1 MAHAIS
7 YQAAIEWALDSYRDW
22 HDQHERVAAKWARGE
37 GGQELCRLMERTE
50 SKLAA
55 ETCGE
60 QYMICRIYGVSEEKV
75 HDDLEAL
82 LARDNELVY
91 V

>member
-7 YQAAIEWALDSYRDW
+7 YQAAIEYALDGYREFKKAHENLCNTPRGDKFRDW
-22 HDQHERVAAKWARGE
+22 YE
-37 GGQELCRLMERTE
+37 GAVTTYANITCAQQE
-50 SKLAA
+50 
-55 ETCGE
+55 
-60 QYMICRIYGVSEEKV
+60 MICRIYGMSEEKV
-75 HDDLEAL
+75 HDDLEKL